1 MVQPR
6 GTIFQV
12 TSRTAGREVRVPDPL
27 PELLREANEPL
38 YVIKTVFPFVLFT
51 DKIIIRAN
59 HVDVIHG
66 LFFWSAIST
75 RIQVPDIRQ
84 VSIQFN
90 PIFATLEIIPQ
101 GPLEQTLQ
109 ITFSW
114 KRQAKKAR
122 RILAGL
128 MESHQKE
135 VDFSKYTNGSLV
147 RAMEQLG
154 TATE

>member
-6 GTIFQV
+6 GTIFQI
-12 TSRTAGREVRVPDPL
+12 TPTTARREVRLPDPL
-27 PELLREANEPL
+27 PELLQEANEPL

-51 DKIIIRAN
+51 DKVIIRAN
-59 HVDVIHG
+59 HIDVIHG
-66 LFFWSAIST
+66 LFFWSATST
-75 RIQVPDIRQ
+75 RVQLPDIRQ
-84 VSIQFN
+84 VSIQYN
-90 PIFATLEIIPQ
+90 PFFATLEIIPQ

-109 ITFSW
+109 IVFLW
-114 KRQAKKAR
+114 KHQAKKAR

-128 MESHQKE
+128 MEGHQKH

-154 TATE
+154 KAME